1 MASFDFISDKDFRQS
16 LESDYKEMRAN
27 IEGGAWKS
35 AQVIAGSVVEALL
48 VEHLISFPV
57 TGGTGKEP
65 LKLDLAEA
73 IAVCRDAK
81 VLTPRTA
88 DLCSVVRSYRN
99 LIHPGRLVR
108 LDEPRPS
115 KESASIALSLVEL
128 ITEELARVR
137 QKQVGLTAE
146 QLLAKVTNDADVMAI
161 FKHLVLEASEQQRQR
176 LVLEILPGAYSKLDY
191 DSEDWVTC
199 LRLESAYHVTLETLS
214 DESKKKVA
222 LEFVRVL
229 RDADGEYLRRFA
241 DAFFRAPYLE
251 HVPEGQQRLVVGYL
265 LGRLESVTDARTLS
279 VADGMCP
286 YMTPEEAP
294 KWVDALVKAAVSAG
308 LHEVAKKKAADQLS
322 NYYMGTKGPF
332 DAAVRK
338 RFAEWQEHFRR
349 QGATDKAATLDEIEE
364 NMLPF

>member
-16 LESDYKEMRAN
+16 LESDYQEMKAN

-35 AQVIAGSVVEALL
+35 AQVMAGSVVEALL
-48 VEHLISFPV
+48 VEHLISFPF
-57 TGGTGKEP
+57 TGASGKDP

-73 IAVCRDAK
+73 IAVCRDGK

-108 LDEPRPS
+108 LDEPLPNR
-115 KESASIALSLVEL
+115 ESANIALSLVEL
-128 ITEELARVR
+128 VTDELARVR

-146 QLLAKVTNDADVMAI
+146 QLLAKVANDEDVMAI
-161 FKHLVLEASEQQRQR
+161 FKHLVLEATEQQRQR
-176 LVLEILPGAYSKLDY
+176 LVLEVLPGAYSKLDIAG
-191 DSEDWVTC
+191 EDWSTC
-199 LRLESAYHVTLETLS
+199 LRFESAYHVTLETLP

-229 RDADGEYLRRFA
+229 RDADGEFLRRFA
-241 DAFFRAPYLE
+241 DAFFRAPYLA
-251 HVPEGQQRLVVGYL
+251 HVPAGQQRLVVGYL
-265 LGRLESVTDARTLS
+265 LGRLESDINARTLIIT
-279 VADGMCP
+279 DGVCP

-294 KWVDALVKAAVSAG
+294 KWVDALVKASVNAS
-308 LHEVAKKKAADQLS
+308 LQEHIKKRAADHLS
-322 NYYMGTKGPF
+322 NYYLGTTGAF
-332 DAAVRK
+332 DSAVRK
-338 RFAEWQEHFRR
+338 RFSDWQAHFKR
-349 QGATDKAATLDEIEE
+349 QGATDKAAILDEIEE